1 MDTNRKVLVVEKVY
15 NEVKNRILSGQYLPG
30 MHLVEAELT
39 AEFKVSRVTMRDALR
54 RLVADE
60 LVDSVPNSGMR
71 VKRLSYEDIL
81 ELYAVREVIEGLSA
95 RLAAQL
101 PAEKLVNLQDICIKG
116 ADAVARKDRLEHRHL
131 NNLFHQELAL
141 ATGNRT
147 LVKILERLKTQM
159 IGNQFMP
166 LMTDEDI
173 AISQRDHETMIKVI
187 MAGDGEQA
195 EKIMRKHIKT
205 GRDFALSCIP
215 KPTN

>member
-1 MDTNRKVLVVEKVY
+1 MATTRKVLVVEKVY
-15 NEVKNRILSGQYLPG
+15 NEVKKRILSGEYLPG

-71 VKRLSYEDIL
+71 VRRLSYEDIL
-81 ELYAVREVIEGLSA
+81 ELYIVREVIEGLSA

-101 PAEKLVNLQDICIKG
+101 THDKLKNLQDICVES
-116 ADAVARKDRLEHRHL
+116 AAAVSKKDRLQHRYL
-131 NNLFHQELAL
+131 NNRFHQELAL

-147 LVKILERLKTQM
+147 LVKILDRLKTQM

-173 AISQRDHETMIKVI
+173 EISQRDHETMLKVI
-187 MAGDGEQA
+187 MAGDGEEA
-195 EKIMRKHIKT
+195 EKIMRRHIKA
-205 GRDFALSCIP
+205 GLDFVRSCFP
-215 KPTN
+215 EGTK